1 MFIYVPIVDDTFN
14 FCDCQLFFLLAVYFH
29 YNSSKHSFFLMSR
42 VLVIDSLCS
51 DCLLLATLLSAF
63 TLFGKYTLDLLC
75 LLSSF
80 C

>member
-29 YNSSKHSFFLMSR
+29 YNSSKHSFFLMER
-42 VLVIDSLCS
+42 APVIDSLCS
-51 DCLLLATLLSAF
+51 SRLPLATLLTTF
-63 TLFGKYTLDLLC
+63 TLPGKYTLYLLC
-75 LLSSF
+75 LPHSF